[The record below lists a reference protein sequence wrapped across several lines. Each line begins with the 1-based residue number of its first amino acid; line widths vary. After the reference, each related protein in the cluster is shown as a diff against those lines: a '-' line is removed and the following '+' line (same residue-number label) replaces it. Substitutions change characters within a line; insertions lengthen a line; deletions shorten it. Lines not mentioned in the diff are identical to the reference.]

1 MMVAFTKQAVKETN
15 MGHHVAVETNRKLGF
30 WASKPG
36 YKPILLLIA
45 ALVFVAV
52 VIVPPLRV

>member
-1 MMVAFTKQAVKETN
+1 MS
-15 MGHHVAVETNRKLGF
+15 HHVAVDTNHELGF

-45 ALVFVAV
+45 VLVFTGV
-52 VIVPPLRV
+52 VIGAPARGRVGRAC